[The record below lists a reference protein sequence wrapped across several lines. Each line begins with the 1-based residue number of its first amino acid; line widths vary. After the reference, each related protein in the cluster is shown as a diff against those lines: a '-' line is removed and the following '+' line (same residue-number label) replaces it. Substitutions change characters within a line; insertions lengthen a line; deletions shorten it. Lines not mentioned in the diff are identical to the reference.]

1 MNNYSIVLL
10 LCLSLPYISQAQQT
24 DKLYLI
30 GDGRQSL
37 ARTDQSSWATHPAIL
52 QAYDQ
57 AKNYWL
63 EQNSVYEDDFRI
75 MAGTEGNFTRPE
87 SKQTAVLYL
96 LSLWPRCCSNMGLA
110 IIENEQLIRNIVFAG
125 GTHHLYSVAD
135 INKDGLDE
143 LALIGGFGMGGSNEI
158 SLSLISL
165 ANESTTLLGRFPLV
179 EENCATLREHSE
191 HNSFRI
197 LFDQN
202 SPDEFTV
209 EHYHSGCDDPPL
221 SENPTSVSNV
231 LIEAVDLKVD
241 YIDLPIH

>member
-1 MNNYSIVLL
+1 MKNYSIVLL

-37 ARTDQSSWATHPAIL
+37 ERTDQSSWAIHPAIL
-52 QAYDQ
+52 QGYEQ
-57 AKNYWL
+57 SKQYWL

-75 MAGTEGNFTRPE
+75 MASTEGNFTRPE

-110 IIENEQLIRNIVFAG
+110 IIEDDQLVRNIVFAG

-143 LALIGGFGMGGSNEI
+143 LALIGGFGMGGSNETG
-158 SLSLISL
+158 LTLISL
-165 ANESTTLLGRFPLV
+165 ATESTTLLGRFPLV
-179 EENCATLREHSE
+179 EESCATLSEYSE

-197 LFDQN
+197 LFDEN
-202 SPDEFTV
+202 SPDEFRV
-209 EHYHSGCDDPPL
+209 EHYHRGCDEPSV

-231 LIEAVDLKVD
+231 LIEAVDLKDD
-241 YIDLPIH
+241 YIDLPMH

>member
-10 LCLSLPYISQAQQT
+10 FCLSLPYISQAQQT

-37 ARTDQSSWATHPAIL
+37 ERTDQSSWATHPAIL
-52 QAYDQ
+52 QASDH

-75 MAGTEGNFTRPE
+75 MASTEGNFTRPE

-158 SLSLISL
+158 TLSLISL
-165 ANESTTLLGRFPLV
+165 SAESTLLLGSFPLV
-179 EENCATLREHSE
+179 QENCATLSEYSE

-197 LFDQN
+197 LFDGN
-202 SPDEFTV
+202 SPDEFKV
-209 EHYHSGCDDPPL
+209 EHYQNGCDDAPVNG
-221 SENPTSVSNV
+221 NPTSISNV
-231 LIEAVDLKVD
+231 LIEAVDLKAD
-241 YIDLPIH
+241 YFDLPIH

>member
-37 ARTDQSSWATHPAIL
+37 ERIDQSSWATHPAIL
-52 QAYDQ
+52 QASDQ

-75 MAGTEGNFTRPE
+75 MASTEGNFTRPE

-143 LALIGGFGMGGSNEI
+143 LALISGFGIGGSNETT
-158 SLSLISL
+158 LSLISL
-165 ANESTTLLGRFPLV
+165 DNSSTTLLGRFPLV
-179 EENCATLREHSE
+179 EENCATLSEHSE

-197 LFDQN
+197 LFDEN
-202 SPDEFTV
+202 SPDEFKL
-209 EHYHSGCDDPPL
+209 EHYHSGCDEPTV
-221 SENPTSVSNV
+221 SEIPTSVSNV
-231 LIEAVDLKVD
+231 LIEAVDLKDD

>member
-1 MNNYSIVLL
+1 MNNYSMFLL
-10 LCLSLPYISQAQQT
+10 LCLSLPYISQAHQV

-30 GDGRQSL
+30 GDGGQSL
-37 ARTDQSSWATHPAIL
+37 ERIDQSSWSIHPAIL
-52 QAYDQ
+52 QASDD
-57 AKNYWL
+57 AKSYWL
-63 EQNSVYEDDFRI
+63 EQNNVYEDDFQI
-75 MAGTEGNFTRPE
+75 MGSTEGNFTRPE

-110 IIENEQLIRNIVFAG
+110 IIEDDQLIRNIVFAG

-165 ANESTTLLGRFPLV
+165 ATESTTLLGRFPLL
-179 EENCATLREHSE
+179 EENCATLSEHSE

-197 LFDQN
+197 LFDEN
-202 SPDEFTV
+202 SPDEFKV
-209 EHYHSGCDDPPL
+209 EHYHSGCDDPQV
-221 SENPTSVSNV
+221 SGNPTSVSNV
-231 LIEAVDLKVD
+231 LIEAVDLKDD
-241 YIDLPIH
+241 YIDLQIH